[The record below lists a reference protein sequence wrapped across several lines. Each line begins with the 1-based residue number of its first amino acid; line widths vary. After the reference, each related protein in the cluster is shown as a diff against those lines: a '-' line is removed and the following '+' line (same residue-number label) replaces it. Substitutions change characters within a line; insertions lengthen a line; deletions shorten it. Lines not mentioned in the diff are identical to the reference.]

1 VFASKTVPRTSVTG
15 GEYKMAKR
23 LFVGNLPY
31 SVDDNQLATL
41 FGEVGTVSSAT
52 VIIDR
57 MSGRAKG
64 FGFVEMSTDEESDK
78 AVAELN
84 GREMDGRKIIVNEAR
99 PMEERAPRDGG
110 SFSRGPRRDFGGNR
124 GGSNSGS
131 GRRY

>member
-1 VFASKTVPRTSVTG
+1 
-15 GEYKMAKR
+15 MAKR

-31 SVDDNQLATL
+31 SVDDNSLATL
-41 FGEVGTVSSAT
+41 FGEVGTVASAT

-84 GREMDGRKIIVNEAR
+84 GKEMDGRKIIVNEAR
-99 PMEERAPRDGG
+99 PMEERAPRDNGG
-110 SFSRGPRRDFGGNR
+110 FSRGPRRDFGGNR
-124 GGSNSGS
+124 GGSSSGS